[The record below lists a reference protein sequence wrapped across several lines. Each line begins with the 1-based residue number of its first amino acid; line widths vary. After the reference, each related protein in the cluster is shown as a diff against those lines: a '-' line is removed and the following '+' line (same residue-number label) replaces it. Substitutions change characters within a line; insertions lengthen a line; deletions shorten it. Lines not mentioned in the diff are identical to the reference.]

1 MSSTPETPG
10 NGPNPRDA
18 PTPTTSTLDCDGSLS
33 GSFITPSNGLREEM

>member
-1 MSSTPETPG
+1 MAA
-10 NGPNPRDA
+10 PNPRDA